1 MKKLMM
7 ILSIAIFCGIFASS
21 AFAYEDITP
30 ADAYDLATSNPD
42 VFIVD
47 VRTDEEWTWVGHPGA
62 NALGEGA
69 ELDGKV
75 VSVEHK
81 KVNRNGEL
89 VINRRFVKEIDCLF
103 DEDPNVI
110 LIMMCRS
117 GGRSIEA
124 ALRLEEAGYTNI
136 MNMVTGFEGSKDIYG
151 YRTVNGWRND
161 GLPYQ
166 Y

>member
-7 ILSIAIFCGIFASS
+7 VLAVAFFCTVCASS
-21 AFAYEDITP
+21 VFAYEDLTP
-30 ADAYDLATSNPD
+30 SEAYELATTNPNA
-42 VFIVD
+42 FIID

-62 NALGEGA
+62 NKLDEGA
-69 ELDGKV
+69 ELEGKV
-75 VSVEHK
+75 VSIEHK

-89 VINRRFVKEIDCLF
+89 VINRRFVKEVNCTF
-103 DEDPNVI
+103 DDDREVI

-117 GGRSIEA
+117 GGRSVEA

-136 MNMVTGFEGSKDIYG
+136 KNMVTGFEGGKDVYG

-161 GLPYQ
+161 GLPYK

>member
-7 ILSIAIFCGIFASS
+7 IVSIAIFCALFASS
-21 AFAYEDITP
+21 AFAYEDVTP
-30 ADAYDLATSNPD
+30 EEAYNLATTNPNA
-42 VFIVD
+42 FIID

-62 NALGEGA
+62 NKLDEGA
-69 ELDGKV
+69 ALEGKV
-75 VSVEHK
+75 AGIEHK
-81 KVNRNGEL
+81 KVSRQGEL
-89 VINRRFVKEIDCLF
+89 VLNRRFVKEINCMF
-103 DEDPNVI
+103 DDDREVI

-117 GGRSIEA
+117 GGRSVEA

-136 MNMVTGFEGSKDIYG
+136 KNMVTGFEGSKDSYG
-151 YRTVNGWRND
+151 YRTINGWKND